1 MSMIHQECSSELEVW
16 PGGMEE
22 KMKERAAGI
31 LLPISSLP
39 SKYGIGTLGKEA
51 YRFVDQLKEAGQRYW
66 QVLPVG
72 PTSFGDSP
80 YQSFSAF
87 AGNPY
92 FIDLECLVEQGLIT
106 EEDVSSCDWGTN
118 PADIDYEKIY
128 NSRFV
133 ILHKAYRAS
142 HCSKEK
148 EYQRFVK
155 KSEYWLEDYSLY
167 MALKFY
173 FGGKEWLAW
182 EENIRMHHKEAVKH
196 YKQLLKEEI
205 GFWKFCQYEFFT
217 QWKAL
222 KKYANKNGI
231 RMIGDIPL
239 YMALDSADVWTHGEL
254 FELDERKKPI
264 NVAGV
269 PPDCFSADGQ
279 LWGNPLYDWKRM
291 EKDDFLW
298 WEMRMRS
305 NAALYDVI
313 RIDHFIGIVNFWS
326 IPADSETAVNGKWR
340 KGPGKKLTKVI
351 KKATKGSDIIA
362 EDLGVVGDEVRALI
376 RKTGWPGMKIL
387 QFAFDGD
394 NKSEY
399 LPHNFNSPNCIVYG
413 GTHDNETI
421 AGFYKDKTKKETK
434 YVRKYL
440 DVNKKEKIP
449 KAMLRAGYASI
460 AATAIFQMQDILELD
475 NSARMNLPSTVGTNW
490 RWRMLPNQFTK
501 EHIKMLRKL
510 CKLYN
515 R

>member
-1 MSMIHQECSSELEVW
+1 MLYW
-16 PGGMEE
+16 FGGKKME
-22 KMKERAAGI
+22 ERAAGI

-51 YRFVDQLKEAGQRYW
+51 YHFVDQLKAAGQKYW

-92 FIDLECLVEQGLIT
+92 FIDLEMLIEQGMLT
-106 EEDVSSCDWGTN
+106 KDEVESCDWGKD
-118 PADIDYEKIY
+118 PSDIDYEKLY
-128 NSRFV
+128 NSRFL
-133 ILHKAYRAS
+133 ILHKAYRTGDF
-142 HCSKEK
+142 CKDKRYLDFEK
-148 EYQRFVK
+148 K
-155 KSEYWLEDYSLY
+155 NGYWLEDYSLF

-182 EENIRMHHKEAVKH
+182 EESIRMHKKEAVKH
-196 YKQLLKEEI
+196 YKKLLKEEVE
-205 GFWKFCQYEFFT
+205 FWKFCQFLFFS

-222 KKYANKNGI
+222 KKYANKKGI
-231 RMIGDIPL
+231 KIIGDIPL

-269 PPDCFSADGQ
+269 PPDCFSEDGQ
-279 LWGNPLYDWKRM
+279 LWGNPLYDWKTM
-291 EKDDFLW
+291 EKNDFLW
-298 WEMRMRS
+298 WRMRMRS

-326 IPADSETAVNGKWR
+326 IPAESENAINGKWR

-351 KKATKGSDIIA
+351 KEATKGSEIIA

-376 RKTGWPGMKIL
+376 KKTGWPGMKIL

-399 LPHNFNSPNCIVYG
+399 LPNNFSSSNYIVYG

-421 AGFYKDKTKKETK
+421 VGFYKNKTKKETK
-434 YVRKYL
+434 FARKYL
-440 DVNKKEKIP
+440 AVHKKEQIP
-449 KAMLRAGYASI
+449 KAMIRAGYASI
-460 AATAIFQMQDILELD
+460 ANTAVFQMQDILGLD
-475 NSARMNLPSTVGTNW
+475 NSARMNLPSTVGLNW
-490 RWRMLPNQFTK
+490 RWRMLPGQFTK
-501 EHIKMLRKL
+501 KDIKRLRSL

>member
-1 MSMIHQECSSELEVW
+1 
-16 PGGMEE
+16 
-22 KMKERAAGI
+22 MKGRAAGI

-39 SKYGIGTLGKEA
+39 SKYGIGTMGKEA
-51 YRFVDQLKEAGQRYW
+51 YRFVDQLKEAGQKYW

-92 FIDLECLVEQGLIT
+92 FIDLELLIKEGLLT
-106 EEDVSSCDWGTN
+106 EEDVMSCDWGNN
-118 PADIDYEKIY
+118 PSDIDYEKIY
-128 NSRFV
+128 NSRFI

-142 HCSKEK
+142 DLKKEK
-148 EYQRFVK
+148 KYQSFEK
-155 KSEYWLEDYSLY
+155 KNQYWLEDYSLY

-173 FGGKEWLAW
+173 FAGKEWLSW
-182 EENIRMHHKEAVKH
+182 EEGIRMHKPEAVSH
-196 YKQLLKEEI
+196 YKELLKEEI
-205 GFWKFCQYEFFT
+205 NFWKFCQFKFFT

-222 KKYANKNGI
+222 KKYANKKGVKI
-231 RMIGDIPL
+231 IGDIPL

-279 LWGNPLYDWKRM
+279 LWGNPLYNWKAM
-291 EKDDFLW
+291 EKNDFAW

-326 IPADSETAVNGKWR
+326 IPAESENAISGKWR
-340 KGPGKKLTKVI
+340 KGPGKKLTRVI
-351 KKATKGSDIIA
+351 KKATKGADIIA

-376 RKTGWPGMKIL
+376 QKTGWPGMKIL

-394 NKSEY
+394 NTSEY
-399 LPHNFNSPNCIVYG
+399 LPHNFTSSNCIVYG

-421 AGFYKDKTKKETK
+421 VGFFKDKTKKETK

-440 DVNKKEKIP
+440 NVQKKEQLP
-449 KAMLRAGYASI
+449 KAMLRAAYASI
-460 AATAIFQMQDILELD
+460 ADTAIFQMQDILELD
-475 NSARMNLPSTVGTNW
+475 NSARMNLPSTVGSNW
-490 RWRMLPNQFTK
+490 RWRMLPNQFTE
-501 EHIKMLRKL
+501 EHTTMLRKL
-510 CKLYN
+510 CSLYN

>member
-1 MSMIHQECSSELEVW
+1 
-16 PGGMEE
+16 
-22 KMKERAAGI
+22 MKERAAGI

-39 SKYGIGTLGKEA
+39 SKYGIGTMGKEA
-51 YRFVDQLKEAGQRYW
+51 YRFVDQLKAAGQKYW

-92 FIDLECLVEQGLIT
+92 FIDLEMLIEQGMLT
-106 EEDVSSCDWGTN
+106 KDEVDSCDWGQN
-118 PADIDYEKIY
+118 PSDIDYEKLY
-128 NSRFV
+128 HNRFL
-133 ILHKAYRAS
+133 ILHKAYRVS
-142 HCSKEK
+142 DVSKDK
-148 EYQRFVK
+148 RYQDFES
-155 KSEYWLEDYSLY
+155 KSRYWLEDYSLF

-182 EENIRMHHKEAVKH
+182 EDNIRMHKKEAVKH
-196 YKQLLKEEI
+196 YKKLLKEEV
-205 GFWKFCQYEFFT
+205 GFWKFCQFLFFS

-222 KKYANKNGI
+222 KKYANKKGI
-231 RMIGDIPL
+231 RIIGDIPL
-239 YMALDSADVWTHGEL
+239 YMALDSADVWTHGDL
-254 FELDERKKPI
+254 FELDERKRPI

-269 PPDCFSADGQ
+269 PPDCFSEDGQ
-279 LWGNPLYDWKRM
+279 LWGNPLYDWKAM
-291 EKDDFLW
+291 EKQDFLW
-298 WEMRMRS
+298 WRMRMSS

-326 IPADSETAVNGKWR
+326 VPAGSETAINGKWR

-351 KKATKGSDIIA
+351 RESTKGSDIIA

-376 RKTGWPGMKIL
+376 KKTGWPGMKIL

-399 LPHNFNSPNCIVYG
+399 LPNNFQSSNCIVYG

-421 AGFYKDKTKKETK
+421 VGFYKNKTKKETK
-434 YVRKYL
+434 FVRKYL
-440 DVNKKEKIP
+440 NVRKKEQIP
-449 KAMLRAGYASI
+449 KAMIRSGYASI
-460 AATAIFQMQDILELD
+460 ADTAVFQMQDILELD
-475 NSARMNLPSTVGTNW
+475 NSARMNLPSTVGLNW
-490 RWRMLPNQFTK
+490 RWRMLPGQFTK
-501 EHIKMLRKL
+501 KDIKRLRKL
-510 CKLYN
+510 CRLYN

>member
-1 MSMIHQECSSELEVW
+1 MN
-16 PGGMEE
+16 
-22 KMKERAAGI
+22 ERAAGI

-39 SKYGIGTLGKEA
+39 SEYGIGTLGKEA
-51 YRFVDQLKEAGQRYW
+51 FRFVDQLVKAGQKYW

-92 FIDLECLVEQGLIT
+92 FIDLELLMEEGLIT
-106 EEDVSSCDWGTN
+106 KEDAEAFDWGSN

-133 ILHKAYRAS
+133 LLHKAFHAS
-142 HCSKEK
+142 HFKGEK
-148 EYQRFVK
+148 KYEKFVK
-155 KSEYWLEDYSLY
+155 KSSFWLEDYALY

-182 EENIRMHHKEAVKH
+182 EEGIRMHKKETVKH
-196 YKQLLKEEI
+196 YRELLKDEI
-205 GFWKFCQYEFFT
+205 DFWKFCQYKFFS

-222 KKYANKNGI
+222 KKYANKHGVKI
-231 RMIGDIPL
+231 IGDIPL
-239 YMALDSADVWTHGEL
+239 YVALDSADVWTHGRL
-254 FELDERKKPI
+254 FELDERKNPI

-279 LWGNPLYDWKRM
+279 LWGNPLYDWKTM
-291 EKDDFLW
+291 EKDGFHW

-313 RIDHFIGIVNFWS
+313 RIDHFIGIVNYWS
-326 IPADSETAVNGKWR
+326 VPAGSDTAINGKWR
-340 KGPGKKLTKVI
+340 KGPGKKLTNVI

-362 EDLGVVGDEVRALI
+362 EDLGVVGDNVRALI
-376 RKTGWPGMKIL
+376 EKTGWPGMKIL

-394 NKSEY
+394 STSEY
-399 LPHNFNSPNCIVYG
+399 LPHNFKSSNCIVYG

-421 AGFYKDKTKKETK
+421 VGYYQDKTEKETK
-434 YVRKYL
+434 YLRQYL
-440 DVNKKEKIP
+440 NITSKKEIP
-449 KAMLRAGYASI
+449 KAILRAGYASI
-460 AATAIFQMQDILELD
+460 ADTAIFQMQDILELD
-475 NSARMNLPSTVGTNW
+475 NSARMNLPATVGTNW

-501 EHIKMLRKL
+501 EHVKMLRKL
-510 CKLYN
+510 CKLYC